1 MAPEPPKVFIS
12 YSHDST
18 EHAERVLELSN
29 RLLPLPDFPKT
40 ACQVLGFGQARFIG
54 LPVYLYITDLI

>member
-18 EHAERVLELSN
+18 KHAERVLELIGSIKEICG
-29 RLLPLPDFPKT
+29 RAAVGPAGT
-40 ACQVLGFGQARFIG
+40 ASLSRRSRNARR
-54 LPVYLYITDLI
+54 